1 MSTKSPYEILGV
13 PRDATPDQIR
23 RAYLLKVK
31 EVHPDNFDQT
41 KDRAR
46 WERANEQL
54 KELNEAYSILKNQDS
69 RASHD
74 SGASTAGPSPR
85 RPSSPDWDIKLGK
98 LKAGMAW
105 FASLPKSIQDR
116 ILERT
121 TGKEQN
127 QFAIEQGGIGWNYFF
142 VLLLSA
148 WFIVLYNYA
157 QMSSRW
163 SEDDYKLMFIGTLV
177 GALLQGWNICH
188 IIKWR
193 LSPLRPHLII
203 TPLYVI
209 KTSAE
214 QVWFWP
220 IWSVTSVRAT
230 HNYTNSS
237 YTGTDLHM
245 EFGPDHQSF
254 SITPQAA
261 YAQLCA
267 MMDIFG
273 RRVDTAKA
281 QADVRYFYAE
291 DDFREIDPESPPP
304 EPPAPMR
311 RILKTLGLTLAVYFA
326 FFLGV
331 LLFNRQPSAQA
342 ERSSSSSYQAP
353 ARAYVPPAPA
363 YTPPPAPVYTPPPAP
378 VYTPPPAPVVVL
390 PSYPE
395 YALPDNGATYLYGNG
410 ERVARFVVDA
420 GSGSHYWI
428 KLVDVSTGAPVIAL
442 FVRAGSKAE
451 IKVPLGNFE
460 IRYASGQKWYG
471 TTHLFGPETFRSKV
485 TGSVRFYEEGDSVVG
500 HSITLYKVTGGNMRT
515 ESISASEF

>member
-31 EVHPDNFDQT
+31 AIHPDNFDQV
-41 KDRAR
+41 KERAR
-46 WERANEQL
+46 WEQANEQL
-54 KELNEAYSILKNQDS
+54 KALNEAYSILKNQDTRS
-69 RASHD
+69 HHD
-74 SGASTAGPSPR
+74 SGAASAAPPPR
-85 RPSSPDWDIKLGK
+85 RQRSPDWDLKLGK

-220 IWSVTSVRAT
+220 IWSVTSVQAT

-245 EFGPDHQSF
+245 EFGSDHQSF

-273 RRVDTAKA
+273 RRVDAAKA

-291 DDFREIDPESPPP
+291 DDFREIDPEAPPL

-353 ARAYVPPAPA
+353 AARAYV
-363 YTPPPAPVYTPPPAP
+363 PPAPVYTPPPAP

-390 PSYPE
+390 PTYPE
-395 YALPDNGATYLYGNG
+395 YALPDNGATTLYNS
-410 ERVARFVVDA
+410 EAQVARFVVAADV
-420 GSGSHYWI
+420 GSNYWI
-428 KLVDVSTGAPVIAL
+428 KLVDASTGRPAIAL
-442 FVRAGSKAE
+442 FVRAGTKAE
-451 IKVPLGNFE
+451 VKVPLGTYV
-460 IRYASGQKWYG
+460 IKYANGRQWYG
-471 TTHLFGPETFRSKV
+471 TTHLFGPDTSYSKAPDP
-485 TGSVRFYEEGDSVVG
+485 VRFYVEGNIVHG
-500 HSITLYKVTGGNMRT
+500 FSITLYKVVNGNLHT
-515 ESISASEF
+515 ERISASEF

>member
-13 PRDATPDQIR
+13 PRDATPEQIR

-31 EVHPDNFDQT
+31 EIHPDNFDQT

-74 SGASTAGPSPR
+74 GGTTAGPAPR
-85 RPSSPDWDIKLGK
+85 RQRSPDWDIKLGK
-98 LKAGMAW
+98 LKAGMVW
-105 FASLPKSIQDR
+105 FASLPKSIQER

-127 QFAIEQGGIGWNYFF
+127 QFLIEQGGIGWNYFF

-148 WFIVLYNYA
+148 WFIVLYNLA
-157 QMSSRW
+157 QSSSRW
-163 SEDDYKLMFIGTLV
+163 SEDDQKLMFIGTLA

-291 DDFREIDPESPPP
+291 DDFREIDPEAPPS

-326 FFLGV
+326 FYLGV

-342 ERSSSSSYQAP
+342 ERNSSSSYQAP
-353 ARAYVPPAPA
+353 ARAYVPPAQV
-363 YTPPPAPVYTPPPAP
+363 YTPPPPAPVYTPPPAP
-378 VYTPPPAPVVVL
+378 VYTPPPAPVVVQ

-395 YALPDNGATYLYGNG
+395 YALPENGWSQLYAN
-410 ERVARFVVDA
+410 ERQVARFKVSA
-420 GSGSHYWI
+420 PEGTHYWV
-428 KLVDVSTGAPVIAL
+428 KLVDATTSAPAIAM
-442 FVRAGSKAE
+442 FVRAGSTAE
-451 IKVPLGNFE
+451 IKVPLGTYVVK
-460 IRYASGQKWYG
+460 YASGKNWYG
-471 TTHLFGPETFRSKV
+471 TTYLFGADTAYGKANETM
-485 TGSVRFYEEGDSVVG
+485 RFWVEGNIVHG
-500 HSITLYKVTGGNMRT
+500 HSMTLYKVLNGNLRT
-515 ESISASEF
+515 ETIPASEF

>member
-31 EVHPDNFDQT
+31 EIHPDNFDQV

-46 WERANEQL
+46 WEQANEQL
-54 KELNEAYSILKNQDS
+54 KALNEAYSILKNQDT
-69 RASHD
+69 RAHHD
-74 SGASTAGPSPR
+74 SGATTGSPPPR
-85 RPSSPDWDIKLGK
+85 RQRSPDWDIKLGK

-105 FASLPKSIQDR
+105 FATLPKSIQDR

-121 TGKEQN
+121 TGKEKN
-127 QFAIEQGGIGWNYFF
+127 QFSIELGGIGWNYFF
-142 VLLLSA
+142 VFLLSA
-148 WFIVLYNYA
+148 WFIVLH
-157 QMSSRW
+157 QFSQSSRQW
-163 SEDDYKLMFIGTLV
+163 APDDHKLMFIGTLLC
-177 GALLQGWNICH
+177 GLLQGWNLYH
-188 IIKWR
+188 IFKWQK
-193 LSPLRPHLII
+193 SPLRPYLII

-254 SITPQAA
+254 SISPQAT

-273 RRVDTAKA
+273 RRVNAAKA
-281 QADVRYFYAE
+281 QDDLRYFYVE
-291 DDFREIDPESPPP
+291 DDFREIDPEAPPA

-311 RILKTLGLTLAVYFA
+311 QILKTLGLTLAVYFA
-326 FFLGV
+326 FYLGV
-331 LLFNRQPSAQA
+331 LLFNRQPSEQA
-342 ERSSSSSYQAP
+342 ERKTSSSYQAP

-378 VYTPPPAPVVVL
+378 VVVQ

-395 YALPDNGATYLYGNG
+395 YALPENGWSQLYAN
-410 ERVARFVVDA
+410 ERQVARFKVSA
-420 GSGSHYWI
+420 PEGTHYWV
-428 KLVDVSTGAPVIAL
+428 KLVDVATSAPAVAM
-442 FVRAGSKAE
+442 FVRAGTTAE
-451 IKVPLGNFE
+451 VKVPVGTYV
-460 IRYASGQKWYG
+460 IKYASGQKWYG
-471 TTHLFGPETFRSKV
+471 TTYLFGPDTAYGKADQ
-485 TGSVRFYEEGDSVVG
+485 TMRFWIEGNVVHG
-500 HSITLYKVTGGNMRT
+500 HSMTLYKVLNGNLRT
-515 ESISASEF
+515 QTIPASEF

>member
-13 PRDATPDQIR
+13 PRDATPEQIR

-31 EVHPDNFDQT
+31 EIHPDNFDQT

-74 SGASTAGPSPR
+74 GGTTAGPAPR
-85 RPSSPDWDIKLGK
+85 RQRSPDWDIKLGK
-98 LKAGMAW
+98 LKAGMVW

-127 QFAIEQGGIGWNYFF
+127 QFLIEQGGIGWNYFF

-148 WFIVLYNYA
+148 WFIVLYNLA
-157 QMSSRW
+157 QSSSRW
-163 SEDDYKLMFIGTLV
+163 SEDDQKLMFIGTLA

-209 KTSAE
+209 LTSAE

-245 EFGPDHQSF
+245 EFGQDHQSF

-273 RRVDTAKA
+273 RRVNAAKA
-281 QADVRYFYAE
+281 QDDLRYFYAE
-291 DDFREIDPESPPP
+291 DDFREIDPEAPPV
-304 EPPAPMR
+304 EPPAPTR

-326 FFLGV
+326 FYLGV

-342 ERSSSSSYQAP
+342 ERNSSSSYQAP
-353 ARAYVPPAPA
+353 ARAYVPPAP
-363 YTPPPAPVYTPPPAP
+363 
-378 VYTPPPAPVVVL
+378 VYTPPPAPVVVQ
-390 PSYPE
+390 PTYPE
-395 YALPDNGATYLYGNG
+395 YALPDNGATTLYNS
-410 ERVARFVVDA
+410 EAQVARFVVAA
-420 GSGSHYWI
+420 GSGSHYWV
-428 KLVDVSTGAPVIAL
+428 KLVEASTDRPVIAV
-442 FVRAGSKAE
+442 FIRAGSTAE
-451 IKVPLGNFE
+451 IKVPVGTYV
-460 IRYASGQKWYG
+460 IKYASGQKWYG
-471 TTHLFGPETFRSKV
+471 TTHLFGPDTSRSKARD
-485 TGSVRFYEEGDSVVG
+485 TFNFYIEGNIVHG
-500 HSITLYKVTGGNMRT
+500 HSITLYKVTGGNLRT
-515 ESISASEF
+515 ESIPASEF